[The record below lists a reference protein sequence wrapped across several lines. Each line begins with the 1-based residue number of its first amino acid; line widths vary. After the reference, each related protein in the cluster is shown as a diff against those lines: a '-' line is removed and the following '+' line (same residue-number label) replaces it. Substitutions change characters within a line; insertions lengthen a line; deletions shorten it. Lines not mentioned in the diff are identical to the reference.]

1 MLYHYLVYKKKFGEK
16 FKVYFTYRTFEIAR
30 KHVRG
35 SEKRRVRKGFDV
47 LRCPTS
53 GSEHWIMIDPNTE
66 IVAVRT
72 VLKRNWIKYFLDEPS
87 SESYRSS
94 SDASVIKAGKIL

>member
-16 FKVYFTYRTFEIAR
+16 FKAYFTYRTFEIER

-53 GSEHWIMIDPNTE
+53 GSEH
-66 IVAVRT
+66 
-72 VLKRNWIKYFLDEPS
+72 
-87 SESYRSS
+87 
-94 SDASVIKAGKIL
+94 